1 MGETKGRRPTIRDVA
16 RTADVSVGTVSRV
29 LNQHPNVHDRTRRRV
44 LETMRAM
51 GYEPVFAAQELG
63 RGTRPTIGL
72 STGLGTRRLVPFFQ
86 VFHERL
92 TESAANDGF
101 RFIEIP
107 TGPDGMP
114 EHLADAMVL
123 FGTHD
128 DDARIQ
134 YLRQQG
140 VPFAVIGHHPD
151 CFSIASDDYDG
162 GRIAAEHLLRLGHGS
177 FWILTGGLNG
187 QASRDRLRGS
197 TDALSAA
204 GVTVADRDILDT
216 DLNPLG
222 GYRAVAAALRSRTV
236 PSAIIAATD
245 ELAIGAWAAL
255 DDHDLR
261 VPGDVSIVGFDDL
274 PEIGERLTTIHQ
286 DFHTLAD
293 TAIRLLRRAMSAE
306 PPQQVL
312 LPVRLVTRETTRRC
326 DFP

>member
-1 MGETKGRRPTIRDVA
+1 MDETKGRRPTIRDVA

-44 LETMRAM
+44 LETMRTM

-114 EHLADAMVL
+114 EYLVDAMVL

-134 YLRQQG
+134 YLQQQD

-151 CFSIASDDYDG
+151 CFSVASDDYDG
-162 GRIAAEHLLRLGHGS
+162 GRIAAEHLLRLGHRT
-177 FWILTGGLNG
+177 FWVLTGGLNG

-197 TDALSAA
+197 ADALSAA
-204 GVTVADRDILDT
+204 GITEVDREVLDADLT
-216 DLNPLG
+216 PLG
-222 GYRAVAAALRSRTV
+222 GYRAVAAALASQSA

-255 DDHDLR
+255 EDHGVG

-274 PEIGERLTTIHQ
+274 PEIGERLSTVHQ
-286 DFHTLAD
+286 SFDTLAD
-293 TAIRLLRRAMSAE
+293 TTIRLLRRAMNAE

-312 LPVRLVTRETTRRC
+312 LPVRLVTRETTRRR